1 MKKTYTVR
9 KNAGKVSTVVN
20 RPVYELDTLN
30 KDFEYEMPHKTIKER
45 CVEAWERMNYIE
57 CLKRTFPIVVWIREY
72 HWKYDL
78 IADTISGITMAVL
91 HIPQGMGFAMLGN
104 VPPVIGIYMGIFPVL
119 IYFILGTS
127 RHVNQGTFAVTC
139 LMTGKVV
146 SHHATVH
153 IKEVKDAYEPE
164 EPAEYTNIQ
173 IGAAVTFVVAFMEI
187 IMYVCRFGV
196 TASLLSESLVSGFTC
211 GAAFHVVNS
220 QLRDILGVPIDKH
233 FGAFSIPLTL
243 YDIARNIHKSNY
255 IAVIMS
261 ILTFAALILNHIF
274 LKRRWRKLTRIPLP
288 IELIL
293 ILLGIL
299 AIDVIHLERD
309 YDVTVVGRIPKG
321 FPKPSVPP
329 VSIMGSII
337 VDCIFIS
344 LVSYISNMSMAL
356 IFSRQFMYEIDAN
369 QELLA
374 LGASNVLG
382 SFLSC
387 LPMCVSLSRSV
398 IQVTSGG
405 VTQIVSVVSALLLIF
420 VLLWFAPF
428 FETLPRCVLASII
441 VESLKGLIFQVAHI
455 PRFWRLSKWDAMV
468 WLVTF
473 LVTFFISIIYG
484 LMAGIIAAIFS
495 LFMQGYHTHTCVLG
509 LVPNTDL
516 YLDIERYK
524 TAQEIAGIKMF
535 HISGGLSFS
544 SRFFFNDTL
553 IKTTG
558 IDPTKIFKRK
568 LWLEKHGL
576 PPEEQEFEYQWIVV
590 DLTRVTFI
598 DPSAVESL
606 RSLQEDYAKLGI
618 TILLVIISGTVFE
631 TFVRCDKVEKKE
643 PIFMIFPTVHDAV
656 LHALGTGILNRPATE
671 PFKREEEVKLGR

>member
-9 KNAGKVSTVVN
+9 RNAGKVSTVVN
-20 RPVYELDTLN
+20 RPVYELDNLN
-30 KDFEYEMPHKTIKER
+30 EQFQYEMPHKPIKER
-45 CVEAWERMNYIE
+45 CVEAWERMDFIE
-57 CLKRTFPIVVWIREY
+57 CLKRTFPIVVWMREY
-72 HWKYDL
+72 HWKFDL
-78 IADTISGITMAVL
+78 LSDFISGVTMAVL

-119 IYFILGTS
+119 IYFVLGTS

-146 SHHATVH
+146 SHYATIT
-153 IKEVKDAYEPE
+153 IKEVKDAYEPKE
-164 EPAEYTNIQ
+164 GYTNIQ
-173 IGAAVTFVVAFMEI
+173 IGAAVTFVVAFIEI
-187 IMYVCRFGV
+187 IMYICRLGV

-233 FGAFSIPLTL
+233 LGNFSIPLTL
-243 YDIARNIHKSNY
+243 YDIARRIHKANY

-261 ILTFAALILNHIF
+261 ILAFAALILNHIF
-274 LKRRWRKLTRIPLP
+274 LKPRWRKLTRIPLP

-293 ILLGIL
+293 ILLGIF
-299 AIDVIHLERD
+299 AIDLFHLERKH
-309 YDVTVVGRIPKG
+309 DVTVVGYIPKG

-329 VSIMGSII
+329 FSIMPKII
-337 VDCIFIS
+337 VDCIFIA

-356 IFSRQFMYEIDAN
+356 IFSRQFLYEIDAN

-405 VTQIVSVVSALLLIF
+405 VTQIVSVVSALLLVI
-420 VLLWFAPF
+420 VLLWCAPF

-441 VESLKGLIFQVAHI
+441 VESLKGLIFQVAHL

-468 WLVTF
+468 WIVTF

-484 LMAGIIAAIFS
+484 LIAGVVAAVFS
-495 LFMQGYHTHTCVLG
+495 LFMQGYHTHTCILG

-524 TAQEIAGIKMF
+524 SVLYLK
-535 HISGGLSFS
+535 HLS
-544 SRFFFNDTL
+544 D
-553 IKTTG
+553 
-558 IDPTKIFKRK
+558 
-568 LWLEKHGL
+568 
-576 PPEEQEFEYQWIVV
+576 
-590 DLTRVTFI
+590 
-598 DPSAVESL
+598 
-606 RSLQEDYAKLGI
+606 
-618 TILLVIISGTVFE
+618 II
-631 TFVRCDKVEKKE
+631 
-643 PIFMIFPTVHDAV
+643 
-656 LHALGTGILNRPATE
+656 
-671 PFKREEEVKLGR
+671 

>member
-9 KNAGKVSTVVN
+9 RNAGKVSTVVN
-20 RPVYELDTLN
+20 RPVYELDNLN
-30 KDFEYEMPHKTIKER
+30 EQFQYEMPHKPIKER
-45 CVEAWERMNYIE
+45 CVEAWERMDFIE
-57 CLKRTFPIVVWIREY
+57 CLKRTFPIVVWMREY
-72 HWKYDL
+72 HWKFDL
-78 IADTISGITMAVL
+78 LSDFISGVTMAVL

-119 IYFILGTS
+119 IYFVLGTS

-146 SHHATVH
+146 SHYATIT
-153 IKEVKDAYEPE
+153 IKEVKDAYEPKE
-164 EPAEYTNIQ
+164 GYTNIQ
-173 IGAAVTFVVAFMEI
+173 IGAAVTFVVAFIE
-187 IMYVCRFGV
+187 
-196 TASLLSESLVSGFTC
+196 
-211 GAAFHVVNS
+211 
-220 QLRDILGVPIDKH
+220 
-233 FGAFSIPLTL
+233 TL
-243 YDIARNIHKSNY
+243 YDIARRIHKANY

-261 ILTFAALILNHIF
+261 ILAFAALILNHIF
-274 LKRRWRKLTRIPLP
+274 LKPRWRKLTRIPLP

-293 ILLGIL
+293 ILLGIF
-299 AIDVIHLERD
+299 AIDLFHLERKH
-309 YDVTVVGRIPKG
+309 DVTVVGYIPKG

-329 VSIMGSII
+329 FSIMPKII
-337 VDCIFIS
+337 VDCIFIA

-356 IFSRQFMYEIDAN
+356 IFSRQFLYEIDAN

-405 VTQIVSVVSALLLIF
+405 VTQIVSVVSALLLVI
-420 VLLWFAPF
+420 VLLWCAPF

-441 VESLKGLIFQVAHI
+441 VESLKGLIFQVAHL

-468 WLVTF
+468 WIVTF

-484 LMAGIIAAIFS
+484 LIAGVVAAVFS
-495 LFMQGYHTHTCVLG
+495 LFMQGYHTHTCILG

-524 TAQEIAGIKMF
+524 SAQEIAGIKIF

-544 SRFFFNDTL
+544 SRLFFNDTL
-553 IKTTG
+553 IAATG
-558 IDPTKIFKRK
+558 IDPTKIFKRRI
-568 LWLEKHGL
+568 WLEKKSL

-590 DLTRVTFI
+590 DLSRVTFI
-598 DPSAVESL
+598 DPSAVASL
-606 RSLQEDYAKLGI
+606 RTLQEDYAKLDI
-618 TILLVIISGTVFE
+618 TILLVIISGPVFE
-631 TFVRCDKVEKKE
+631 TFVRYNIVEKKE

>member
-1 MKKTYTVR
+1 FPKPSVPP
-9 KNAGKVSTVVN
+9 VSIMGSIIVDCIFISLVSYISNMSMALIFSRQFMYEIDANQELLALGASNVLGSFLSCLPMCVSLSRSVIQVTSGGVTQIVSVVSALLLIFVLLWFA
-20 RPVYELDTLN
+20 PFFETL
-30 KDFEYEMPHKTIKER
+30 PR
-45 CVEAWERMNYIE
+45 
-57 CLKRTFPIVVWIREY
+57 
-72 HWKYDL
+72 
-78 IADTISGITMAVL
+78 
-91 HIPQGMGFAMLGN
+91 GMGFAMLGN

-428 FETLPRCVLASII
+428 FETLPR
-441 VESLKGLIFQVAHI
+441 
-455 PRFWRLSKWDAMV
+455 
-468 WLVTF
+468 
-473 LVTFFISIIYG
+473 
-484 LMAGIIAAIFS
+484 
-495 LFMQGYHTHTCVLG
+495 
-509 LVPNTDL
+509 
-516 YLDIERYK
+516 
-524 TAQEIAGIKMF
+524 
-535 HISGGLSFS
+535 
-544 SRFFFNDTL
+544 
-553 IKTTG
+553 
-558 IDPTKIFKRK
+558 
-568 LWLEKHGL
+568 
-576 PPEEQEFEYQWIVV
+576 
-590 DLTRVTFI
+590 
-598 DPSAVESL
+598 
-606 RSLQEDYAKLGI
+606 
-618 TILLVIISGTVFE
+618 
-631 TFVRCDKVEKKE
+631 
-643 PIFMIFPTVHDAV
+643 
-656 LHALGTGILNRPATE
+656 
-671 PFKREEEVKLGR
+671 